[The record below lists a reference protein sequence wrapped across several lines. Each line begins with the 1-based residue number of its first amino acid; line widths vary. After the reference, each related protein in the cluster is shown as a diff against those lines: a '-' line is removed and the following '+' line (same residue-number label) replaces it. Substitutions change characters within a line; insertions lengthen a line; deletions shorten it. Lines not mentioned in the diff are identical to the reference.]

1 MSGPVGAMG
10 NTEVCVGV
18 SQVCLETLECQVVQ
32 VCHCRAG
39 VSGPLGATG
48 NTEVCMGV
56 TQVRQVCLETLEC
69 RVVQVRQAV
78 WAPVDR

>member
-1 MSGPVGAMG
+1 M
-10 NTEVCVGV
+10 
-18 SQVCLETLECQVVQ
+18 VQ

-48 NTEVCMGV
+48 STEVCVGV